1 LNIRDLLGY
10 ETVLLPKSA
19 LDVIETLLG

>member
-19 LDVIETLLG
+19 LDTIDILLG